1 MRRVSAGH
9 KVGLAFGCLVVLL
22 IGVGW
27 LGLSLM
33 GKISASTSQIF
44 AERWEKLYTA
54 RQAESYFTARNRAI
68 NRFLQT
74 GHAGKEEISAFSAQV
89 NENDAKGYAALKQ
102 IESEPA
108 SEAEKEMLG
117 KIKEAKAPADKSV
130 EKMMDLLVNQGKI
143 AEANKVM
150 VAETLPL
157 LYKYR
162 DTWVAFT
169 DYEQGQL
176 SQAAV
181 QSKARYAAIR
191 RLSGTLILLAIGLA
205 VCIAVFVTRKLD
217 REVQERERAQT
228 ALRDANEGLERKV
241 LERTE
246 ELAHTV
252 EVLRQEVNE
261 RTKQEVDLH
270 RLAAIVESSDD
281 VILAATLDGMVTNWN
296 PGAERIMGFQQSEI
310 IGQHLSL
317 VVPPGR
323 FGEVEKIVQRL
334 VAGEQVVREEA
345 VRLRKD
351 GKRIH
356 VSLTVSPMRGG
367 NGEMI
372 GTTAIYRDIT
382 ERKKV
387 EDALRRSEAAFRSMV
402 ENAPYGIL
410 RTKPDGRIVLAN
422 PAMVRMLGYSSE
434 QEVLNLNMAAD
445 VYFSPEDRANAL
457 VWSRQQDS
465 IRGNELEWKRKNKS
479 TFAVSCDTHIVRDKE
494 GYLESLETFVEDI
507 TERRELE
514 LQLRQRQKMEA
525 IGRLA
530 GGIAHDFNNLLGVII
545 GYAELALEEI
555 APGGEVRSH
564 VEQIQ
569 KAADR
574 ASALTS
580 QLLAFSRQQ
589 VLETK
594 ALNLNAIVEDMVKML
609 PPLLGEDVELDYTLD
624 PALGVLRADRGQI
637 EQVIMNLAVNSRDA
651 MPGGGKLVVRTENA
665 VFDSDLA
672 LKHPAMNP
680 GNYILLTVSD
690 TGTGMDE
697 QTMARIFEPF
707 FTTKE
712 RGRGTGLGLATVYG
726 FMKQIGGYVWVE
738 SKPGVG
744 STFSIYFPMTCEAV
758 SPEDL
763 ETESESLAHAAG
775 TILLVEDEESLR
787 TLTRSILEYGGYRV
801 LEASN
806 GLEAMEIAK
815 EFSGNIHLL
824 LTDMVMPGMNGRA
837 VAEKMELLYPGI
849 KIAYMSGYV
858 GFATREAATL
868 KAIVIAKP
876 FTRDQLLQKLGEAL
890 EFELKPV

>member
-1 MRRVSAGH
+1 MRRVSAGL
-9 KVGLAFGCLVVLL
+9 KVGLAFGCLIVLL

-27 LGLSLM
+27 LGLNRM
-33 GKISASTSQIF
+33 GQISASTNRIF

-54 RQAESYFTARNRAI
+54 RQAESYFNAKNRAI
-68 NRFLQT
+68 NRFFLT
-74 GHAGKEEISAFSAQV
+74 EDAGKEEIALFAAQM
-89 NENDAKGYAALKQ
+89 NENNAKGSAVLKQ
-102 IESEPA
+102 IEAGPVSD
-108 SEAEKEMLG
+108 AEKEILG
-117 KIKEAKAPADKSV
+117 QIKEAKAPADKSV
-130 EKMMDLLVNQGKI
+130 DKMMDLLVNQGKI
-143 AEANKVM
+143 AEANKLNST
-150 VAETLPL
+150 ETLL
-157 LYKYR
+157 LLSKYH

-169 DYEQGQL
+169 DYERNQVN
-176 SQAAV
+176 QAGV
-181 QSKARYAAIR
+181 QSKASYAAVR
-191 RLSGTLILLAIGLA
+191 RLSATLILLAIVFA
-205 VCIAVFVTRKLD
+205 ISIAVFVTRTLEG
-217 REVQERERAQT
+217 EVRERERAQT

-241 LERTE
+241 SERTE
-246 ELAHTV
+246 ELARTV

-261 RTKQEVDLH
+261 RTKQEVDLR

-281 VILAATLDGMVTNWN
+281 VILAASLDGMVTNWN

-310 IGQHLSL
+310 IGQHISL
-317 VVPPGR
+317 VIPPGR
-323 FGEVEKIVQRL
+323 FGEVERIVQRL
-334 VAGEQVVREEA
+334 IAGEQVVREET

-356 VSLTVSPMRGG
+356 VSLTVSPMRGAD
-367 NGEMI
+367 GEMI

-387 EDALRRSEAAFRSMV
+387 EEALRRSEAAFRSMV

-410 RTKPDGRIVLAN
+410 RTKPDGRIVQAN
-422 PAMVRMLGYSSE
+422 PSMVRMLGYSSE
-434 QEVLNLNMAAD
+434 QEVLNLNMTAD
-445 VYFSPEDRANAL
+445 VYFNPEDRESAL

-479 TFAVSCDTHIVRDKE
+479 AFAVSCNTHIVRDKE

-555 APGGEVRSH
+555 APDGEVRPH

-574 ASALTS
+574 ASALTG

-594 ALNLNAIVEDMVKML
+594 TLNLNAIVEDMVKML
-609 PPLLGEDVELDYTLD
+609 PPLLGEDVELDCSLD

-637 EQVIMNLAVNSRDA
+637 EQVIMNLAVNARDA

-672 LKHPAMNP
+672 SRHPAMNP

-738 SKPGVG
+738 SKPEVG
-744 STFSIYFPMTCEAV
+744 STFTIYFPMTGEAV

-763 ETESESLAHAAG
+763 EAESPAHAAG

-787 TLTRSILEYGGYRV
+787 TLTRSILECGGYHV

-806 GLEAMEIAK
+806 GLEAIEIAK
-815 EFSGNIHLL
+815 GYSGKIHLL

-837 VAEKMELLYPGI
+837 VAEKMEQMYPGI

-876 FTRDQLLQKLGEAL
+876 FTRNQLLQKLGEAL
-890 EFELKPV
+890 ESGLKPV